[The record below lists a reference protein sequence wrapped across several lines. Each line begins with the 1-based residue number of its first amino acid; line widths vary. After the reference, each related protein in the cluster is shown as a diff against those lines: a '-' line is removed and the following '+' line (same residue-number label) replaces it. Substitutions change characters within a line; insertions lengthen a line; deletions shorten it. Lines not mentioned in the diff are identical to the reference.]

1 MLKRKIRILLSKMI
15 FHAHLKTRKWK
26 VRVYQ
31 FKWIYI
37 DLKSGRG
44 RSKKNIRGYEDLPK
58 ED

>member
-1 MLKRKIRILLSKMI
+1 MLKRKIRILFSQMI

-44 RSKKNIRGYEDLPK
+44 RSIIRGYEDLPK